1 MKKEILPI
9 QGPMKIISD
18 KISGNAAFSMAAR
31 VSGGELL
38 FISGQLAVDK
48 DMNIVGKGDM
58 RVQTREVLKHIKRVL
73 DWAGGT
79 PSDIV
84 KVTVFV
90 SDISKFREI
99 HDERL
104 AFFDS
109 DQLPASTMV
118 EVSKFVHPDAL
129 IEIDAIAVLK
139 GK

>member
-1 MKKEILPI
+1 MLKKILPI
-9 QGPMKIISD
+9 NGQMAISD
-18 KISGNAAFSMAAR
+18 TVKGAAAFSMATR
-31 VSGGELL
+31 VGDLL

-48 DMNIVGKGDM
+48 DMKIVGKGDM
-58 RVQTREVLKHIKRVL
+58 RVQTREVLKYIKYVL

-79 PSDIV
+79 PSDIT
-84 KVTVFV
+84 KLTVFV

-104 AFFDS
+104 QFFEGHD
-109 DQLPASTMV
+109 LPASTMV

-139 GK
+139 AAA

>member
-1 MKKEILPI
+1 MKKQILPI
-9 QGPMKIISD
+9 SGPLTISET
-18 KISGNAAFSMAAR
+18 ISGNAAFSNAIR
-31 VSGGELL
+31 VSGGEML

-48 DMNIVGKGDM
+48 DMKIVGKGDM
-58 RVQTREVLKHIKRVL
+58 RLQTRQVLRHIKSAL
-73 DWAGGT
+73 DWAGAT

-104 AFFDS
+104 AFFDK
-109 DQLPASTMV
+109 DHLPASTMV

-129 IEIDAIAVLK
+129 IEIEAIAVLK
-139 GK
+139 GE